1 MFRVTIAAL
10 LTALIATAAAAQAP
24 ADGGPPPA
32 AAQPPGPP
40 AQVGGAEISILIRTA
55 LVTLNDANVTGNY
68 TVLRDLGAS
77 ILQVNNTAADL
88 AAQFAEFRKQRINL
102 AGTVLFDPVLDEKP
116 QLSTDGVLHL
126 VGHVPTKPQ
135 EVIFD
140 LTFGYEAG
148 AWRLAV
154 IKVGTRMA
162 SDAAATGPAPADDS
176 GGSAAAAPMPTPH
189 PRPK

>member
-1 MFRVTIAAL
+1 MFRVALAAL
-10 LTALIATAAAAQAP
+10 LAALIATAAAGAQTSAP
-24 ADGGPPPA
+24 ADGSAPA
-32 AAQPPGPP
+32 ATQPPGPP
-40 AQVGGAEISILIRTA
+40 AQVGGPEISILIRTTLIA
-55 LVTLNDANVTGNY
+55 LHDANVTGNY

-77 ILQVNNTAADL
+77 VLQVNNTAADL

-102 AGTVLFDPVLDEKP
+102 APTVLFDPVLDQKP
-116 QLSTDGVLHL
+116 ELSTDGVLHL

-135 EVIFD
+135 EVVFD

-162 SDAAATGPAPADDS
+162 SDAATAAGAVAAPSPAPV
-176 GGSAAAAPMPTPH
+176 PTPR

>member
-1 MFRVTIAAL
+1 V
-10 LTALIATAAAAQAP
+10 
-24 ADGGPPPA
+24 
-32 AAQPPGPP
+32 
-40 AQVGGAEISILIRTA
+40 
-55 LVTLNDANVTGNY
+55 
-68 TVLRDLGAS
+68 
-77 ILQVNNTAADL
+77 LQVNNTAADL

-102 AGTVLFDPVLDEKP
+102 APTVLFDPVLDQKP
-116 QLSTDGVLHL
+116 ELSTDGVLHL

-135 EVIFD
+135 EVVFD

-162 SDAAATGPAPADDS
+162 SDAATTTGTDAAPSPAPV
-176 GGSAAAAPMPTPH
+176 PTPR